1 MQARFFKLLPSIAIA
16 CIIGGCTQPAVA
28 PKAPSFQ
35 ASENT
40 VRDWNTVAGRIAD
53 LMSERGYLA
62 PPVVPNVPTP
72 PTHASYGAFF
82 VNVVAPGST
91 FLHEVRAGL
100 QTEILARGGTVSRS
114 PADAVVVNLDV
125 DVVHWGARTTWPG
138 GLGTVSGLASG
149 AAILVAEGG
158 PYSSPALFGITA
170 GTGIAADA
178 ILSMVPNTNVEAV
191 WEASIL
197 RGGEVLM
204 DVHEPVYVGPYDA
217 RLYESAT
224 RFGAMDSFA
233 SRVENVPVRLRYAP

>member
-1 MQARFFKLLPSIAIA
+1 MILRSFAVLVGLVIV
-16 CIIGGCTQPAVA
+16 GGCTQPAVA

-40 VRDWNTVAGRIAD
+40 ARDWNTVAGRIAN

-62 PPVVPNVPTP
+62 PPANLKMPTP
-72 PTHASYGAFF
+72 QTPVSYGRFF

-114 PADAVVVNLDV
+114 PADAAVVNLDV
-125 DVVHWGARTTWPG
+125 DVVHWGPRTNGTG
-138 GLGTVSGLASG
+138 GLGTVAGLATG
-149 AAILVAEGG
+149 AAILLASGG
-158 PYSSPALFGITA
+158 PYSSASGFGIAA
-170 GTGIAADA
+170 GTGIAVDA
-178 ILSMVPNTNVEAV
+178 ILSLVPDTNVEAV

-204 DVHEPVYVGPYDA
+204 EVSGPVYVGRYDA
-217 RLYESAT
+217 PLYESAT
-224 RFGAMDSFA
+224 HFRAMDSFA
-233 SRVENVPVRLRYAP
+233 SRVESVPVQIRFAP